1 MSNSIE
7 IHEIKEFDLKG
18 AVLISGFPNVGLVGT
33 IVANFLINELK
44 LEQIGIIDS
53 KYFPAIS
60 VVKEGVPHNPMRL
73 YAGKQVCNDGKC
85 NQVAVCV
92 SEFTPPAEMTKELVK
107 TLMDW
112 ALKKNCS
119 KVISA
124 EGFSSGPKEEGKDNM
139 IYGVSSTEASRSWIE
154 EAKVEPF
161 TYGTVGGITGAILND
176 GKIRGMN
183 VLGLLAE
190 VNEDAPDARAAA
202 NVIKAIDEL
211 LLAIELDTEPLLK
224 EAKNL
229 EKEVQEVREQ
239 VPPEVSPSVPRYIG

>member
-1 MSNSIE
+1 MSDSIE
-7 IHEIKEFDLKG
+7 ILEIGEHNLKG
-18 AVLISGFPNVGLVGT
+18 AVLISGFPSVGLVGT

-44 LEQIGIIDS
+44 LEQIGVIDS

-60 VVKEGVPHNPMRL
+60 VVKEGIPHNPMRL
-73 YAGKQVCNDGKC
+73 YAGEQVCNDGTC

-92 SEFTPPAEMTKELVK
+92 SEFTPPAEITKDLVK
-107 TLMDW
+107 ILMDW
-112 ALKKNCS
+112 AGKKGCT
-119 KVISA
+119 KIISA
-124 EGFSSGPKEEGKDNM
+124 EGFNTGPKEKDKDNM
-139 IYGVSSTEASRSWIE
+139 IYGIGSTEASRLWIE

-176 GKIRGMN
+176 GKIRRMN

-224 EAKNL
+224 EAETL

-239 VPPEVSPSVPRYIG
+239 APSEVSSSVPRYIG